1 MDVADLAAIH
11 RRAGILGGNDPLGAA
26 RAGCSCAQGRDKIAP
41 PRHRQSRGAGKAS
54 KCENAGAARPQETI
68 AAVCRVRSGNQQQL
82 ADDAAS
88 FQQRMR
94 TGAFAQ
100 RNAGGDRYLQ
110 VARND
115 AREQCIGARLSPLRG
130 GQHVPQIAADQGQ
143 RAIHQ
148 PRGLCDNS
156 EHVSASGCWQE
167 TFKELKSD
175 HPPAAATSTFGRC
188 FLLVAHRLLNGCQP
202 SPRCSTSASS
212 SARRSHADVSSF
224 ETGFN

>member
-156 EHVSASGCWQE
+156 EHG
-167 TFKELKSD
+167 
-175 HPPAAATSTFGRC
+175 FGIG
-188 FLLVAHRLLNGCQP
+188 LLARNLQRTQIRP
-202 SPRCSTSASS
+202 
-212 SARRSHADVSSF
+212 SARGCHVNVWEMLPTRRPSSPKWVPAVA
-224 ETGFN
+224 